1 MDWIF
6 ERTIELAAWVAFL
19 LGVIFFCDAA
29 WMLVQWAQNLGGGGV
44 NPVDPSAFLAQS
56 GQAAAKFVGAAI
68 ALGVLACIDHYVFD
82 LPEEART

>member
-6 ERTIELAAWVAFL
+6 ERTIELAAWVAFIL
-19 LGVIFFCDAA
+19 CLMFFCDSV
-29 WMLVQWAQNLGGGGV
+29 WMLVQWLQNLGGGGGV

-56 GQAAAKFVGAAI
+56 SQAAAKFVGSAI

-82 LPEEART
+82 QPSEA